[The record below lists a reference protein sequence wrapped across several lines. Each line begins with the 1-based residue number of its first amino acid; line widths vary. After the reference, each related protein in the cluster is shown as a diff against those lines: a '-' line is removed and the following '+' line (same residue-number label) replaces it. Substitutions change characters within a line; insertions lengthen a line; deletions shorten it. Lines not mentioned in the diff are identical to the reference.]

1 MIENKYP
8 IFGHGQVI
16 SKQALDLLRDNPVE
30 LTELLYLDR
39 KDGIISGFNLFTDAE
54 SKQVTVTKGIVKCGG
69 KIFWMN
75 EDYKF
80 DMPEIENR
88 YILKLNLFSDFQK
101 RKFYVRSAD
110 FSLEILNNGENVE
123 IKNEDDVETGFD
135 LYNQLEINY
144 ENVENTGRKKIG
156 EIEIT
161 RFITRVGA
169 ELRNDY
175 NSFKDLRRDF
185 NLLELINTKY
195 SSKHELGTLHPKIL
209 ELFGKEASKKENL
222 DIYDVNFYVNCL
234 NGSVERDIIVAYI
247 NLKLEMEQKNYSNEE
262 LYQYLVK
269 ILDNLGKDREII
281 QKKRVVPRKITI
293 E

>member
-16 SKQALDLLRDNPVE
+16 SKQALDLLRDNPIE

-39 KDGIISGFNLFTDAE
+39 KDGIISGFNLVTDAE
-54 SKQVTVTKGIVKCGG
+54 SKQVTVTKGIVKCGS
-69 KIFWMN
+69 KIFCMN

-110 FSLEILNNGENVE
+110 FSLEILNNGENIE
-123 IKNEDDVETGFD
+123 LKNEDDVETGFD
-135 LYNQLEINY
+135 LDNQLEINY
-144 ENVENTGRKKIG
+144 ENFENIGRKKIG

-175 NSFKDLRRDF
+175 NSFIDLRRDF

-195 SSKHELGTLHPKIL
+195 SSRHELGTLHPKIL
-209 ELFGKEASKKENL
+209 KLFGKEASKKENL

-234 NGSVERDIIVAYI
+234 NGNIERDVIIAYI
-247 NLKLEMEQKNYSNEE
+247 NLKLQMENENYSNEE

-269 ILDNLGKDREII
+269 ILENLGKDREIS
-281 QKKRVVPRKITI
+281 QKKRVIPRKITI